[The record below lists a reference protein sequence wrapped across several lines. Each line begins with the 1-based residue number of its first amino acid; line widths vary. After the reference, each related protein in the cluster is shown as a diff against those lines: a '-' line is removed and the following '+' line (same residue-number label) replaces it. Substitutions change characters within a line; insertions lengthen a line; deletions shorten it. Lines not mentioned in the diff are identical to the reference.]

1 MASTYAQEGSAA
13 HELARMALTE
23 GRDAAGYVGRIVRIT
38 QGEHARLSASSA
50 HRWMNCPGSL
60 ALEGEAIGTE
70 SSEEVEVEITAD
82 MAGGVQVYLDHVRRH
97 VNGGSL
103 LVEQRVHFGAAIG
116 VEDGWGTADA
126 VIVDGD
132 TLKVID
138 LKFGRGVQVFV
149 EGNEQ
154 LLLYGLGALF
164 DFGTLGDFAKVEL
177 HIVQPRIDH
186 IDLTTVAVAEL
197 HEFARAAMEAAREAV
212 TPSAARIPGAKQC
225 RFCKAKAT
233 CDALRDDVTITT
245 GNLPVASP
253 EEFELLE
260 PVTISAESPAP
271 WLAVVMRKADL
282 IEEWLKAVRAEVER
296 RLVAGE
302 EVPGWKLV
310 EGRRGNRQWSDE
322 TTVTATLKAMR
333 LKVDEMY
340 DFKLIS
346 PVKAEKLLKDSPKRW
361 ARVSPLIVQ
370 LPGKPSVAPAA
381 DKRPALQPNGAA
393 QDFPL
398 LEA

>member
-23 GRDAAGYVGRIVRIT
+23 GRDAVAYVGRVVRIS

-60 ALEGEAIGTE
+60 ALEGGAIGE
-70 SSEEVEVEITAD
+70 EPPEEVEIEITAN
-82 MAGGVQVYLDHVRRH
+82 MAEGVQVYLDHVRRH
-97 VNGGSL
+97 VNGGTL
-103 LVEQRVHFGAAIG
+103 LVEQRVHFGPAIG
-116 VEDGWGTADA
+116 MEDGWGTADA

-138 LKFGRGVQVFV
+138 LKFGRGVQVYV

-164 DFGTLGDFAKVEL
+164 DFGMLGDFAKVEL

-186 IDLTTVAVAEL
+186 IDQTTVAVAEL

-253 EEFELLE
+253 EEFENLE
-260 PVTISAESPAP
+260 PVAVSAESPAP
-271 WLAVVMRKADL
+271 WLAMVMRKADL

-296 RLVAGE
+296 RLAAGE

-322 TTVTATLKAMR
+322 QVATEILKSMR
-333 LKVDEMY
+333 LKQEEMY
-340 DFKLIS
+340 NFKLIS
-346 PVKAEKLLKDSPKRW
+346 PAQAEKLLKPSPKRW
-361 ARVSPLIVQ
+361 ARVAPLIVQ
-370 LPGKPSVAPAA
+370 LPGSPSVAPES
-381 DKRPALQPNGAA
+381 DKRPPISVAA
-393 QDFPL
+393 TGSDFPVL
-398 LEA
+398 PA